1 MSTIVINIRKEI
13 VVEPQH
19 IDDLMV
25 TALEGGINYW
35 CRKAKI
41 VSIPEGVDDN
51 VLASDLISKGGVLEM
66 YDAESN
72 DKWELTLEKFLN
84 GLKLYC
90 EEYKYT
96 DMEDL
101 IDNHD
106 ACTADSIVQYALF
119 NEIVFG

>member
-1 MSTIVINIRKEI
+1 MTTIVINIRKEI

-41 VSIPEGVDDN
+41 VSIPEGVDAN

-66 YDAESN
+66 YDAESS
-72 DKWELTLEKFLN
+72 DKWELTLEKFLK
-84 GLKLYC
+84 GLKMYC
-90 EEYKYT
+90 EENKYI

-106 ACTADSIVQYALF
+106 ADTADSIIQYALF
-119 NEIVFG
+119 DEIVFG